1 MERTP
6 EEQFQK
12 NQAGIKILRKW
23 LDEKVTPEEARER
36 EIHFELFKQIMDDER
51 PPGHKLYSEE

>member
-6 EEQFQK
+6 EEQLQK

-36 EIHFELFKQIMDDER
+36 EIHFELFKQIMDNER